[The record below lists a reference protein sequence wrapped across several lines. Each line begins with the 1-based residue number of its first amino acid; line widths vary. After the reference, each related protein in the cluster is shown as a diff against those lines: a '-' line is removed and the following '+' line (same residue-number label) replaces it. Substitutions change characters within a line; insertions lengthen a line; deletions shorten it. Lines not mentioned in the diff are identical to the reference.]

1 MSKSEKRNVGNPP
14 DVRVGG
20 ELEWNR
26 INWNQT
32 SKAVA
37 RLQARIVKAQQEGR
51 YGKVKSLTRIL
62 TRSFSAKA
70 EAIKRVT
77 SNRGSKTPGVD
88 GETWASNE
96 RKAQAILELQQDS
109 YRAKPLRRKYI
120 QKPGSNK
127 LRPLG
132 IPTMKDRAMQ
142 AVFNTGLAPIA
153 ETTGDTNSY
162 GFRPYR
168 SCQDAIDQIA
178 AMMSRATHPQW
189 VLEGDIKGCFADIW
203 RTTNCFLTKREHRK
217 AASSPP

>member
-96 RKAQAILELQQDS
+96 RLSLIH
-109 YRAKPLRRKYI
+109 I
-120 QKPGSNK
+120 
-127 LRPLG
+127 
-132 IPTMKDRAMQ
+132 
-142 AVFNTGLAPIA
+142 
-153 ETTGDTNSY
+153 
-162 GFRPYR
+162 
-168 SCQDAIDQIA
+168 
-178 AMMSRATHPQW
+178 
-189 VLEGDIKGCFADIW
+189 
-203 RTTNCFLTKREHRK
+203 
-217 AASSPP
+217 